1 MLTLKRRHDE
11 ARHRKGVVAGFAHLH
26 EGVFAP
32 AVALIHPKAM
42 PVITDE
48 DRDRI
53 FRARLIQ

>member
-11 ARHRKGVVAGFAHLH
+11 ARHRKGLVAGFAHLH
-26 EGVFAP
+26 EGLFAR
-32 AVALIHPKAM
+32 AVALIDPRAM

-48 DRDRI
+48 DRYRI